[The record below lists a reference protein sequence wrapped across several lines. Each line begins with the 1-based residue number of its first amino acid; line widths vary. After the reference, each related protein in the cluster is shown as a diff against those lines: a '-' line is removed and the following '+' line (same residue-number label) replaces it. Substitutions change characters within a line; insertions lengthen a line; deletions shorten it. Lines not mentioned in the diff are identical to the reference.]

1 MGDQGKRAKGLELLL
16 QLSLEICSQRDLQSV
31 LERVWKELTH
41 VLDAERSSIFLLD
54 EESKELRSV
63 VAQEAEEIR
72 FHKQKGI
79 AGRVLA
85 TGLPMLIPDAY
96 ADPRFNPEIDT
107 ITGFRTRSIL
117 AVPMKGHSGSVLGVA
132 QVLNRKD
139 GNPFDEEDMALLE
152 ALAAIASVAIETV
165 QLHEEQLKATEAV
178 IAALVKGL
186 EMRTEMGEAHAPTVR
201 AYSTLIA
208 KAMGLEEAR
217 VKLVAWAAC
226 LHDLGKL
233 AVPDQ
238 ILRKMAPL
246 TPDERALYE
255 QHALWTKKL
264 LEVMEFSG
272 DLAEV
277 CSIAPFHHKEFN
289 GGGFPQGPPEGAD
302 VPLEARIIGV
312 ADSLWCKMNPR
323 FGETPVS
330 LQKALASL
338 KQEAGSKFDPDVVDT
353 LLALQGE
360 LSRLGRKKA
369 ASRAR
374 E

>member
-16 QLSLEICSQRDLQSV
+16 QLSLEICSQRDLKSI
-31 LERVWKELTH
+31 LERVWQELTR

-72 FHKQKGI
+72 FHRQKGI

-96 ADPRFNPEIDT
+96 ADPLFNPEIDCK
-107 ITGFRTRSIL
+107 TGFRTRSIL
-117 AVPMKGHSGSVLGVA
+117 AVPMRGPSGSVLGVA
-132 QVLNRKD
+132 QVLNRRD
-139 GNPFDEEDMALLE
+139 GNPFDLEDLALLE
-152 ALAAIASVAIETV
+152 ALAAIASLAIENV
-165 QLHEEQLKATEAV
+165 QLYEEQARATEAV

-186 EMRTEMGEAHAPTVR
+186 EMRTEIGEPHAFKVR

-217 VKLVAWAAC
+217 VKLVGWAAS

-238 ILRKMAPL
+238 LLRKRTPL
-246 TPDERALYE
+246 TGEERAQYE
-255 QHALWTKKL
+255 QHARWTKEL
-264 LEVMEFSG
+264 LELMDFSG
-272 DLAEV
+272 DLAAVVEV
-277 CSIAPFHHKEFN
+277 APFHHKEFN
-289 GGGFPQGPPEGAD
+289 GGGFPQGPPEGTD
-302 VPLEARIIGV
+302 VPLEARIIAV

-323 FGETPVS
+323 FGGSRMS
-330 LQKALASL
+330 LEAALACL
-338 KQEAGSKFDPDVVDT
+338 KQEAGRKFDPEVVET

-360 LSRLGRKKA
+360 LSRFGRETA
-369 ASRAR
+369 EGPSQ